1 MLIIHPAIN
10 RSLYYLPQAQT
21 HISVSDHPIGVSL
34 SLIANI
40 LFQQQMTS
48 RGNKGLHLN
57 LIKVCQT
64 FVQTGGA
71 QYQEESKQGN

>member
-1 MLIIHPAIN
+1 MLIIRSAMN
-10 RSLYYLPQAQT
+10 RSVYYPPRAQT
-21 HISVSDHPIGVSL
+21 HISLSDHPIGVSL
-34 SLIANI
+34 SLRANM

-48 RGNKGLHLN
+48 TGNKGLHLN

-71 QYQEESKQGN
+71 QYQEESKQGS